1 MMKWFCFLLL
11 SLLALP
17 TQAANYQ
24 CTSPSGEVV
33 NSDHP
38 CVEGDVEKKLMLDD
52 NVYPNNISSRAQAIA
67 RAEAVK
73 ARREAALS
81 NHKAAEHE

>member
-17 TQAANYQ
+17 TQAATYQ
-24 CTSPSGEVV
+24 CTLPSGEVV
-33 NSDHP
+33 NSEHP
-38 CVEGDVEKKLMLDD
+38 CVEEKLLIDE

-67 RAEAVK
+67 RAEAAK
-73 ARREAALS
+73 AKREAALL
-81 NHKAAEHE
+81 KYPVADHE